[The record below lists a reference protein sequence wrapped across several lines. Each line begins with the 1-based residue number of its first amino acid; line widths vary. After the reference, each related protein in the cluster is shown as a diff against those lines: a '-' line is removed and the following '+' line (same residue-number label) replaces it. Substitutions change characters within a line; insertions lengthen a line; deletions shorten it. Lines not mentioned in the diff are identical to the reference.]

1 MTAPVPPLEM
11 LDALTQCAYRLGRA
25 FAAEAERS
33 HGKAMLETYERFSRC
48 FFSVRMGIALKLRLG
63 RLQPVR
69 LATATETETEREA
82 VEREPSDHLTRAEPL
97 ERERDRETER
107 ASMPLLLNALETVA
121 ADAASLPG
129 PAPTDL
135 LTLRELL
142 ATFSSAPA
150 QSPIPAPAV
159 APLRPTGDLRIRL
172 AATASASILTIPPP
186 RRHAT
191 GPPRR

>member
-1 MTAPVPPLEM
+1 MTAPVPPVEM

-33 HGKAMLETYERFSRC
+33 HGKAMLEACERFDRC
-48 FFSVRMGIALKLRLG
+48 FFSVRMGIALQIRLR
-63 RLQPVR
+63 RAEPVYR
-69 LATATETETEREA
+69 EVESEREPT
-82 VEREPSDHLTRAEPL
+82 EREPSDHHTATEPL

-107 ASMPLLLNALETVA
+107 ASVPLLLNALETVA
-121 ADAASLPG
+121 ADAALLSG
-129 PAPTDL
+129 PAPAAL

-150 QSPIPAPAV
+150 QTKVLARVVPSPKPA
-159 APLRPTGDLRIRL
+159 GDLRIRL

>member
-1 MTAPVPPLEM
+1 MTTPVPPVVM

-33 HGKAMLETYERFSRC
+33 HGKAMLDACERFDRC
-48 FFSVRMGIALKLRLG
+48 FFSVRMGIALKLRLS
-63 RLQPVR
+63 RTAPVCR
-69 LATATETETEREA
+69 EAETEREPT
-82 VEREPSDHLTRAEPL
+82 ERERSDHHTAAVPL

-121 ADAASLPG
+121 TDAASLPG
-129 PAPTDL
+129 PAPTAL

-142 ATFSSAPA
+142 ATFASAPA
-150 QSPIPAPAV
+150 QTPALAPAV
-159 APLRPTGDLRIRL
+159 PPPRPAGDLRTRL
-172 AATASASILTIPPP
+172 AATTSTSVLTAPL
-186 RRHAT
+186 RHAT

>member
-1 MTAPVPPLEM
+1 MTAPVPPVEM

-33 HGKAMLETYERFSRC
+33 HGKAMLEACERFDRC
-48 FFSVRMGIALKLRLG
+48 FFSVRMGIALQLRLD
-63 RLQPVR
+63 RPQPVR
-69 LATATETETEREA
+69 LATATGTETEREA
-82 VEREPSDHLTRAEPL
+82 AEREPSDHLTRAEPV

-107 ASMPLLLNALETVA
+107 ASVPLLLNALEAVA

-129 PAPTDL
+129 PAPAAL

-150 QSPIPAPAV
+150 QTPALAPA
-159 APLRPTGDLRIRL
+159 APPPRPAGDLRIEPERL
-172 AATASASILTIPPP
+172 
-186 RRHAT
+186 RHSS
-191 GPPRR
+191 G

>member
-1 MTAPVPPLEM
+1 MTAPVPPVEM

-33 HGKAMLETYERFSRC
+33 HGKAMLEAYERFNRC
-48 FFSVRMGIALKLRLG
+48 FFSVRMGIALQLRL
-63 RLQPVR
+63 RQAQPVR
-69 LATATETETEREA
+69 LELESERDP
-82 VEREPSDHLTRAEPL
+82 VEREPSDHHTAAEPL

-129 PAPTDL
+129 PAPAAL

-142 ATFSSAPA
+142 AKFSSAPA
-150 QSPIPAPAV
+150 SAPAQTPALALIA
-159 APLRPTGDLRIRL
+159 APPRPSGDLRTRL
-172 AATASASILTIPPP
+172 ATTSASILTIPPP
-186 RRHAT
+186 PRHAT

>member
-1 MTAPVPPLEM
+1 MTAPVPPVEM

-33 HGKAMLETYERFSRC
+33 HGKAMLEACERFDRC
-48 FFSVRMGIALKLRLG
+48 FFSVRMGIALQIRLR
-63 RLQPVR
+63 RAEPVYR
-69 LATATETETEREA
+69 EVESEREPT
-82 VEREPSDHLTRAEPL
+82 EREPSDHHTATEPL

-107 ASMPLLLNALETVA
+107 ASVPLLLNALETVA
-121 ADAASLPG
+121 ADAALLSG
-129 PAPTDL
+129 PAPAAL

-142 ATFSSAPA
+142 ATFASAPA
-150 QSPIPAPAV
+150 QTKVLARVVPSPKPA
-159 APLRPTGDLRIRL
+159 GDLRIRL

>member
-1 MTAPVPPLEM
+1 MTAPVPPVEM

-33 HGKAMLETYERFSRC
+33 HGKAMLEACERFDRC
-48 FFSVRMGIALKLRLG
+48 FFSVRMGIALKLRLD
-63 RLQPVR
+63 RPQPVR
-69 LATATETETEREA
+69 LATATQTETEREA
-82 VEREPSDHLTRAEPL
+82 AEREPSDHHTAAEPL
-97 ERERDRETER
+97 ERERERDRETER
-107 ASMPLLLNALETVA
+107 ASVPLLLSALETVA

-129 PAPTDL
+129 PAPAAL

-142 ATFSSAPA
+142 TKFSSAPA
-150 QSPIPAPAV
+150 SAPAPIA
-159 APLRPTGDLRIRL
+159 APRPSGDLRTRL
-172 AATASASILTIPPP
+172 ATTSASILTIPPP

>member
-1 MTAPVPPLEM
+1 MTAPVPPVEM

-33 HGKAMLETYERFSRC
+33 HGKAMLAAYERFNRC

-63 RLQPVR
+63 RAEPVR
-69 LATATETETEREA
+69 LKSESEREPT
-82 VEREPSDHLTRAEPL
+82 EREPSDHHTAAEPR

-121 ADAASLPG
+121 AYAASLPG
-129 PAPTDL
+129 PAPAAL
-135 LTLRELL
+135 ITLRELL

-150 QSPIPAPAV
+150 PALAPAL
-159 APLRPTGDLRIRL
+159 APITAPPRPSGDLRTRL
-172 AATASASILTIPPP
+172 AATSASILTIPPP
-186 RRHAT
+186 PRHAT

>member
-1 MTAPVPPLEM
+1 MTAPVPPVEM

-33 HGKAMLETYERFSRC
+33 HGKAMLEACERFDRC
-48 FFSVRMGIALKLRLG
+48 FFSVRMGIALQIRLR
-63 RLQPVR
+63 RAEPVYR
-69 LATATETETEREA
+69 EVESEREPT
-82 VEREPSDHLTRAEPL
+82 EREPSDLHTATEPL

-107 ASMPLLLNALETVA
+107 ASVPLLLNALETVA
-121 ADAASLPG
+121 ADAALLSG
-129 PAPTDL
+129 PAPAAL

-142 ATFSSAPA
+142 ATFASAPA
-150 QSPIPAPAV
+150 QTKVLARVVPSPNPA
-159 APLRPTGDLRIRL
+159 GDLRIRL

>member
-1 MTAPVPPLEM
+1 MFSMTAPVPPAEM

-63 RLQPVR
+63 RPQPVR
-69 LATATETETEREA
+69 SVTETETEREA

-129 PAPTDL
+129 PAPAAL

-142 ATFSSAPA
+142 ATFASAQTPA
-150 QSPIPAPAV
+150 LAPAV
-159 APLRPTGDLRIRL
+159 PPPRPTGDPRTRL
-172 AATASASILTIPPP
+172 AATTSTSVLTAPP

>member
-1 MTAPVPPLEM
+1 MTAPVPPVEM

-33 HGKAMLETYERFSRC
+33 HGKAMLDACERFDRC
-48 FFSVRMGIALKLRLG
+48 FFSVRMGIALQIRLR
-63 RLQPVR
+63 RAEPVYR
-69 LATATETETEREA
+69 EVESEREPT
-82 VEREPSDHLTRAEPL
+82 EREPSDHHTATEPL

-107 ASMPLLLNALETVA
+107 ASVPLLLNALETVA
-121 ADAASLPG
+121 ADAALLSG
-129 PAPTDL
+129 PAPAAL

-150 QSPIPAPAV
+150 QTKVLARVVPSPKPA
-159 APLRPTGDLRIRL
+159 GDLRIRL

>member
-1 MTAPVPPLEM
+1 M

-33 HGKAMLETYERFSRC
+33 QGRAMLEACERFDRC
-48 FFSVRMGIALKLRLG
+48 FFSVRMGIALQLRL
-63 RLQPVR
+63 RRTQPVR
-69 LATATETETEREA
+69 LKSESEREPT
-82 VEREPSDHLTRAEPL
+82 EREPSEREPAEHEPRDHHTAAEPL

-107 ASMPLLLNALETVA
+107 ASVPLLLNALATVA

-129 PAPTDL
+129 PAPAAL

-142 ATFSSAPA
+142 ATLSSAPA
-150 QSPIPAPAV
+150 RTPAPAV
-159 APLRPTGDLRIRL
+159 PPPRPTGDLRTRL
-172 AATASASILTIPPP
+172 AATASTSVLTAPL
-186 RRHAT
+186 RHAT

>member
-1 MTAPVPPLEM
+1 MTAPVPPVEM

-33 HGKAMLETYERFSRC
+33 HGKAMLEACERFDRC
-48 FFSVRMGIALKLRLG
+48 FFSVRMGIALQIRLR
-63 RLQPVR
+63 RAEPVYR
-69 LATATETETEREA
+69 EVESEREPT
-82 VEREPSDHLTRAEPL
+82 EREPSDLHTATEPL

-107 ASMPLLLNALETVA
+107 ASVPLLLNALETVA
-121 ADAASLPG
+121 ADAALLSG
-129 PAPTDL
+129 PAPAAL

-142 ATFSSAPA
+142 ATFASAPA
-150 QSPIPAPAV
+150 QTKVLARVVPSPKPA
-159 APLRPTGDLRIRL
+159 GDLRIRL

>member
-33 HGKAMLETYERFSRC
+33 QGKAMLEAYERFSRC
-48 FFSVRMGIALKLRLG
+48 FFSVRMGIALQLRL
-63 RLQPVR
+63 RQAQPVR
-69 LATATETETEREA
+69 LKSESEREPT
-82 VEREPSDHLTRAEPL
+82 EREPSDHHTAAEPL

-107 ASMPLLLNALETVA
+107 ASMPLLLNALQTVA
-121 ADAASLPG
+121 TDAVSLPG
-129 PAPTDL
+129 PAPAAL

-142 ATFSSAPA
+142 ATFASAPALAPA
-150 QSPIPAPAV
+150 QSLIAAP
-159 APLRPTGDLRIRL
+159 PRPSGDLRTRL
-172 AATASASILTIPPP
+172 AATSASILTIPPP
-186 RRHAT
+186 PRHAT